1 MELNNLNL
9 DLNSYSYNDLL
20 NLFSISHT
28 LHNNNFNN
36 QVIINKN
43 NLKNQIQKREDL
55 SKTYRDK
62 IYSFIEDASKKL
74 INEHTKNVNLS
85 SNKGTWSQTQNPII
99 QVGSHIIQENQNRI
113 VGKTATIAD
122 GRISGTDDAPPGWLN
137 PINVKTLTTGINID
151 SRFRDNY
158 YGTTASDFSFNLPV
172 QQNKVISMRIATIDI
187 PMSYYAIQRSR
198 GDATLLIVNA
208 SPIDTSHCRGSDPP
222 FHSYLDLTD
231 PQSPRKLSFDE
242 AFAIG
247 TGNFEVNEVLSSKNC
262 VTSLDDGASEY
273 QTAWLVILPDG
284 NYELQWC
291 NKSDAAD
298 ITNSM
303 NNALACATRGI
314 FFKRTGR
321 FFAEEDTDITSEDPS
336 DISNND
342 FIVPNIKNGL
352 DPRKDLCFSVDRISG
367 KSIFAIPDNCSIF
380 ETESEPEPECDSSE
394 SNVSIFKNCG
404 YSVYFNVQPGGS
416 LSFTANIQLYLGWQ
430 LGFRVA
436 QYTQYKSLSCISE
449 APCMITGPRY
459 MYLCIDDGLK
469 SAGNNYIA
477 AFAQSTLSQDI
488 ITRINLANSMSST
501 GVYKCTSDQ
510 GLTNQLNRTR
520 EYFGPVTIKKLR
532 FKLLD
537 EYGRTLLFNDV
548 DWSLSVVF
556 EKLYD

>member
-9 DLNSYSYNDLL
+9 DLSSYSNNDLL
-20 NLFSISHT
+20 NLFSLSHI
-28 LHNNNFNN
+28 LHNNNFNE
-36 QVIINKN
+36 QLLTNKN
-43 NLKNQIQKREDL
+43 NLKNQIQKRDDFK
-55 SKTYRDK
+55 KTYKDK
-62 IYSFIEDASKKL
+62 INYFIDEASKKL
-74 INEHTKNVNLS
+74 INENMKNTNS
-85 SNKGTWSQTQNPII
+85 TSHEGTWSQSQNPII
-99 QVGSHIIQENQNRI
+99 QVGSHIVQEDANRI
-113 VGKTATIAD
+113 IGKTASISD

-158 YGTTASDFSFNLPV
+158 YGTTASNFTIDLPV

-198 GDATLLIVNA
+198 GDSTLLIVNK
-208 SPIDTSHCRGSDPP
+208 SSQDTPHVD
-222 FHSYLDLTD
+222 SYLDLTA
-231 PQSPRKLSFDE
+231 PNKPKRLSFEE
-242 AFAIG
+242 AFSIG
-247 TGNFEVNEVLSSKNC
+247 TSNFEVNEVILE
-262 VTSLDDGASEY
+262 DAEY
-273 QTAWLVILPDG
+273 KTAWLVILPDG

-298 ITNSM
+298 ISNSL
-303 NNALACATRGI
+303 NNALACAVRGI

-321 FFAEEDTDITSEDPS
+321 FFAEEDLTVSTD
-336 DISNND
+336 D

-352 DPRKDLCFSVDRISG
+352 DPRLDLCYSVDRISG
-367 KSIFAIPDNCSIF
+367 KSIFTIPESCSDV
-380 ETESEPEPECDSSE
+380 EAECEADDSN
-394 SNVSIFKNCG
+394 NVSIFYSCG
-404 YSVYFNVQPGGS
+404 YTVYFNVQPGGS
-416 LSFTANIQLYLGWQ
+416 LSFTSNIQLYLGWQ

-436 QYTQYKSLSCISE
+436 QYSLYKTLACISE

-469 SAGNNYIA
+469 SAGNNFIA

-488 ITRINLANSMSST
+488 ITRINLANSMSTT

-537 EYGRTLLFNDV
+537 EYGRTLLFNGV

>member
-9 DLNSYSYNDLL
+9 DLSSYTNNDLL
-20 NLFSISHT
+20 NLFSLSNI
-28 LHNNNFNN
+28 LHNNNFNE
-36 QVIINKN
+36 QLITNKN
-43 NLKNQIQKREDL
+43 NLKNQIQKRDDFK
-55 SKTYRDK
+55 KTYKDK
-62 IYSFIEDASKKL
+62 INSFIDAASKKL
-74 INEHTKNVNLS
+74 INENMKNTNS
-85 SNKGTWSQTQNPII
+85 TSHEGTWSQSQNPII
-99 QVGSHIIQENQNRI
+99 QVGSHIVQEDANRI
-113 VGKTATIAD
+113 IGKTASISD
-122 GRISGTDDAPPGWLN
+122 GRISGTDNAPPGWLN

-158 YGTTASDFSFNLPV
+158 YGTTASDFTIDLPV

-198 GDATLLIVNA
+198 GDSTLLIVNK
-208 SPIDTSHCRGSDPP
+208 SSQDTSHCNESGPTFD
-222 FHSYLDLTD
+222 SYLDLA
-231 PQSPRKLSFDE
+231 SPNKPKRLTFEE
-242 AFAIG
+242 AFSIG
-247 TGNFEVNEVLSSKNC
+247 TSNFEVNEVIKSKDC
-262 VTSLDDGASEY
+262 RTTDEEPGEY

-298 ITNSM
+298 ISNSL
-303 NNALACATRGI
+303 NNALACAVRGI

-321 FFAEEDTDITSEDPS
+321 FFAEEDLTVSTD
-336 DISNND
+336 D

-352 DPRKDLCFSVDRISG
+352 DPRLDLCYSVDRISG
-367 KSIFAIPDNCSIF
+367 KSIFSIPESCSDV
-380 ETESEPEPECDSSE
+380 EAECEAEDSN
-394 SNVSIFKNCG
+394 NVSIFYSCG

-416 LSFTANIQLYLGWQ
+416 LSFTSNIQLYLGWQ

-436 QYTQYKSLSCISE
+436 QYSLYRTLACISE

-469 SAGNNYIA
+469 SAGNNFIA

-488 ITRINLANSMSST
+488 ITRINLANSMSTT

>member
-9 DLNSYSYNDLL
+9 DLSSYSYNDLL
-20 NLFSISHT
+20 NLFSISHS
-28 LHNNNFNN
+28 LHNKDFDN
-36 QVIINKN
+36 QVIVNKN
-43 NLKNQIQKREDL
+43 NLKNQILNRKDL
-55 SKTYRDK
+55 SKTNIDK
-62 IYSFIEDASKKL
+62 IYSFIDGACKKL
-74 INEHTKNVNLS
+74 ISENTKNKNLD
-85 SNKGTWSQTQNPII
+85 SNQGTWSQTQNPII
-99 QVGSHIIQENQNRI
+99 EVGSHIIQVNANRI
-113 VGKTATIAD
+113 VGKTANISD
-122 GRISGTDDAPPGWLN
+122 GRISGTDDAQPGWLN

-158 YGTTASDFSFNLPV
+158 YGTTASDFTINLPV
-172 QQNKVISMRIATIDI
+172 QQDKVISMRIATIDM

-198 GDATLLIVNA
+198 GDATLLIVN
-208 SPIDTSHCRGSDPP
+208 SSSIDTSHCRGSDPT
-222 FHSYLDLTD
+222 FNSYLDLMD
-231 PQSPRKLSFDE
+231 PQTPRRVSFEE

-247 TGNFEVNEVLSSKNC
+247 TSNFEVNEVLRSKNC
-262 VTSLDDGASEY
+262 VTSLDDEVEEY

-298 ITNSM
+298 ISNSM
-303 NNALACATRGI
+303 NNALACAIRGI

-321 FFAEEDTDITSEDPS
+321 FFAEEDTDLSVS
-336 DISNND
+336 ND

-367 KSIFAIPDNCSIF
+367 KSIFAIPDPCSG
-380 ETESEPEPECDSSE
+380 SEPEPECDSDE
-394 SNVSIFKNCG
+394 SNLSIFSDCG

-469 SAGNNYIA
+469 SAGNNFIA
-477 AFAQSTLSQDI
+477 AFSQSTLSQDI

-510 GLTNQLNRTR
+510 GLSNQLNRTR

-537 EYGRTLLFNDV
+537 EYGRTLLFNNV